1 MLRIKEIRRNKGY
14 SQKEVANGIG
24 VTQSQYSRYES
35 GATNIPGDM
44 LAKLAAFFDVTTD
57 YILGLGRSEEE
68 EQPQPQTSFGRPIQ
82 IEYTPVPESEIMVP
96 VVASLRCGYGS
107 AGVPFTII
115 GKKPVPASMVERWGK
130 EIVLNEAV
138 GDSMSPTI
146 RPRDFM
152 VCYPGDWW
160 DDGMVVVVNVNDAD
174 TVKRIYRAKDGG
186 IDLVPDNP
194 EYKTMHYSPEDI
206 TEQHISVL
214 AHVLTT
220 IPPEIQPRPRR
231 DQ

>member
-1 MLRIKEIRRNKGY
+1 MIRIKETRKKRGY
-14 SQKEVANGIG
+14 SQKDVAEAIG

-35 GATNIPGDM
+35 GTTNIPGDM
-44 LAKLAAFFDVTTD
+44 LPKIADFLNVSVDV
-57 YILGLGRSEEE
+57 ILGREEE
-68 EQPQPQTSFGRPIQ
+68 TPEPVGRPIQ
-82 IEYTPVPESEIMVP
+82 IDYVPVPEAEVMIP
-96 VVASLRCGYGS
+96 VVASLRCGFGS
-107 AGVPFTII
+107 AGEPYVVV
-115 GKKPVPASMVERWGK
+115 GKKPVPVSMVERWGK

-138 GDSMSPTI
+138 GNSMSPTI

-160 DDGMVVVVNVNDAD
+160 DDGMVVVVNVNDSD

-194 EYKTMHYSPEDI
+194 EYKSMHYTPKDI
-206 TEQHISVL
+206 EEQHITVL

-220 IPPEIQPRPRR
+220 IPPEIQPLPRR